1 MRRTWLVSAFLLILA
16 LALAGCGSSAAS
28 IQPQYQVASTP
39 IGSLIVTTQ
48 IPESM
53 RVGQSYIVRMT
64 LAPQGEYSTLSDI
77 PVEKVSTITS
87 GATPVGTPSA
97 ALQSALGPGYEP
109 YAKAQLAGGSFDLQM
124 VGEDT
129 QSLRQP
135 QVTWEWNVTPLSS
148 GTQLID
154 AAITVE
160 WAPTSSSSHTLPLTP
175 TFTIASVDTPVV
187 VLAAASAI
195 AGATPTG
202 GPSVTH
208 IGPLLIDTTSLTTGI
223 LTSLLVALALS
234 LMGFLFVRMRKL
246 WSKVPTN
253 APRK

>member
-16 LALAGCGSSAAS
+16 LTLAGCGSSAAAP
-28 IQPQYQVASTP
+28 QPQYQVASTP

-48 IPESM
+48 IPTSM

-77 PVEKVSTITS
+77 PIEKVSTITS

-97 ALQSALGPGYEP
+97 AMQSALGPGYEP
-109 YAKAQLAGGSFDLQM
+109 YASAQLAGGSFDLQM
-124 VGEDT
+124 VGQDI

-135 QVTWEWNVTPLSS
+135 RVMWEWNVTPLFS

-160 WAPTSSSSHTLPLTP
+160 WTPTSSSSHTLPLTP
-175 TFTIASVDTPVV
+175 TFTIASVDTPVE
-187 VLAAASAI
+187 VLAATPATAD
-195 AGATPTG
+195 ATPTG
-202 GPSVTH
+202 GAGVTH

-234 LMGFLFVRMRKL
+234 LAGFLFVRARRL
-246 WSKVPTN
+246 WSKVPTK
-253 APRK
+253 APKK